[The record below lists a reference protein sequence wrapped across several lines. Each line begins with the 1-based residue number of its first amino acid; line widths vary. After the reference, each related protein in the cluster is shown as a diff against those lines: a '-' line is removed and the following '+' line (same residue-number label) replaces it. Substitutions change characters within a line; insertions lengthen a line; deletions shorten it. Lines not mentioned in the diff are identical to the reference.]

1 LNSNNENTSQHP
13 SSSSSHSATTT
24 ITSMDPEEIE
34 LIKKL
39 NKMIG
44 QDAKQVETFKTIS
57 SSYYNNL
64 LPAEKFLEAFIL
76 LVNKN
81 DIKGKGKK
89 KNMIDKIGGVWN
101 QMAKNLLKKKDSSEG
116 ENIDFEKKC
125 NDMLRAWNDY
135 KIKQNDEEDY
145 TSLLVE
151 KKKNLTKSYASHATM
166 PDTLTN
172 LGINKPKSPA
182 KVLVIKPAKNNSSS
196 SLNSNRTHSPDS
208 SFYERIA
215 EKALQRDKKRQEREK
230 ANFILDTESST
241 SEEDSESE
249 EVEENSSE
257 EVNVKTTTSDRST
270 SGSPFH
276 ENNNTPTSKTVVE
289 NAVKYM
295 SSNKHKINKYN
306 SDFPSLSGSSTSAAA
321 ILAASS
327 SSSSNNPY
335 DRTKQQKNKFKP
347 MSQKLRSQDEFP
359 SLQSTRIKKQN
370 NQIKQP
376 RGKSSVL
383 RIV

>member
-1 LNSNNENTSQHP
+1 
-13 SSSSSHSATTT
+13 
-24 ITSMDPEEIE
+24 MDPEEIE

-101 QMAKNLLKKKDSSEG
+101 QMAKNLLKKKDTPEG

-135 KIKQNDEEDY
+135 KIKQNDDEEDY
-145 TSLLVE
+145 SSLLVE

-182 KVLVIKPAKNNSSS
+182 KVLVIKPAKNYSSS

-230 ANFILDTESST
+230 ANFIIDTESST

-249 EVEENSSE
+249 EEVEENSTE

-270 SGSPFH
+270 SASPSH

-295 SSNKHKINKYN
+295 SSNRHKINKYN

-321 ILAASS
+321 VLAASS
-327 SSSSNNPY
+327 SSSSNKNNPY

-359 SLQSTRIKKQN
+359 SLQSTRTKKQN